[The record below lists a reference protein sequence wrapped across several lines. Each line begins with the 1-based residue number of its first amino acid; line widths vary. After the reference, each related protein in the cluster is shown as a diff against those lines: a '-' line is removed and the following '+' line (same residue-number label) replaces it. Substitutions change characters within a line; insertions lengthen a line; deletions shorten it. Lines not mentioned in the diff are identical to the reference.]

1 MVTAFSEGMVDDGY
15 EDVVN
20 VDISSVVIEAMMKKY
35 SNRQQLKCILISY
48 RYGHAMNI
56 FVKKKAFRIEMLS
69 GEITEKHT
77 YYRLLKE
84 AIE

>member
-35 SNRQQLKCILISY
+35 SNRPQLKCILIFLWTCDE
-48 RYGHAMNI
+48 H
-56 FVKKKAFRIEMLS
+56 FCLKKK
-69 GEITEKHT
+69 
-77 YYRLLKE
+77 LLE
-84 AIE
+84 